1 MTEKIK
7 ELLRDR
13 QKLKDSYVDAIT
25 KMDKLNWINNDI
37 ANVLETHLQGFEE
50 VLAVP
55 EEVSAEIADERPIY
69 DSSML
74 PEAFK
79 HLAARVEVLEKN
91 DATKVLAEMRE
102 GQRKAEK
109 ETVTGE
115 FTKMASEIHEIV
127 LDTERKHFISREAI
141 QALRKVLGQMYDST
155 RTADD

>member
-55 EEVSAEIADERPIY
+55 EGVSRNT
-69 DSSML
+69 
-74 PEAFK
+74 F
-79 HLAARVEVLEKN
+79 R
-91 DATKVLAEMRE
+91 
-102 GQRKAEK
+102 
-109 ETVTGE
+109 
-115 FTKMASEIHEIV
+115 
-127 LDTERKHFISREAI
+127 ISCSCSCCT
-141 QALRKVLGQMYDST
+141 VLGQMYDST